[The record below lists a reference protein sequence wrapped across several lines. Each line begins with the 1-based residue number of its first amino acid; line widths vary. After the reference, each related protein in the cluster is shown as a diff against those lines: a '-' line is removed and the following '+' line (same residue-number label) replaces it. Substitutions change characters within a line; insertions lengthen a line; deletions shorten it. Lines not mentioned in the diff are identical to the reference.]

1 MSEFIVRNES
11 IDVERIMGQIRRR
24 IEEKRGE
31 DYTEEQI
38 RELAN
43 VKLDRFLK
51 PESVR
56 SNMVEYYQKR
66 LKEKEDALRASP
78 QPPPSFEFD
87 PDIIYRSSRGVAGR
101 LLFGFRRLV
110 SPLLK
115 LFFNPAPIV
124 HALTIQQQINE
135 RQAEVISQ
143 MVRTQTEFIEIAA
156 LNYEVMNNL
165 VEEMTRLS
173 LEMKNHKMR
182 VESVAGRLDF
192 DERRARSLERV
203 AQPRASGS
211 GAAGR
216 APGDAPPHA
225 TDGAASPEPRRRRR
239 RRGRRRP
246 AGAAASE
253 SGTSTTGEAGGA
265 ATQTAEGPARPSGD
279 SSAPEKS
286 ASAGPGGDS
295 STPAELASAGPG
307 GDSNTPAEL
316 ASAGPGGDSS
326 PLGHGDSSTP
336 AEPASGP
343 SGDSSTP
350 AVPVTSQPD
359 TASPSAD
366 GQEPTDR

>member
-279 SSAPEKS
+279 SSAPEKPPPGPA

-307 GDSNTPAEL
+307 GDSNTPAE
-316 ASAGPGGDSS
+316 AVTRTRRRSRP
-326 PLGHGDSSTP
+326 PLGQAVTRVLRRSRPPG
-336 AEPASGP
+336 
-343 SGDSSTP
+343 P
-350 AVPVTSQPD
+350 AVTRAP
-359 TASPSAD
+359 
-366 GQEPTDR
+366 RRFR